1 MLDSSTRS
9 LSGLLHA
16 AGDLTIAAVA
26 GGLVVLVFY
35 PLTLVAAGVKGLLRI
50 VRLRPS
56 PPGQF
61 AADKGKK
68 QRCQAQERAEREFVS

>member
-26 GGLVVLVFY
+26 GGLVILVFY
-35 PLTLVAAGVKGLLRI
+35 PLTLCAAGVKGLLRI
-50 VRLRPS
+50 LRVRPS
-56 PPGQF
+56 PSGNLV
-61 AADKGKK
+61 AGKGG
-68 QRCQAQERAEREFVS
+68 